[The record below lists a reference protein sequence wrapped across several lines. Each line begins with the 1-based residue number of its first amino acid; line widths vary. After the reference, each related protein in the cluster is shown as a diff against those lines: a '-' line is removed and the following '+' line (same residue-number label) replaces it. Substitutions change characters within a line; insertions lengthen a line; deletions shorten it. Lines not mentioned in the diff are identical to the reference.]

1 MKKRLSSGVAL
12 LLVSGVVGAH
22 QQWQGAYVGVNA
34 GVGFNPGDNGELEFR
49 RVDGSDNSQAIEN
62 AFGENFEGKF
72 NAGSL
77 VGVQAGYNFQRGRY
91 VYGAE
96 LTVDAADISQEQSA
110 FSATPATYVERRSID
125 MLATVVGR
133 LGLASEHSYMPYIKA
148 GLAYGDVDYSWE
160 GNSGAFRG
168 TADDDDGSGLG
179 YTVGVGVEFRLDPQL
194 TLAFE
199 YQYVDLG
206 DADFATN
213 FSGEQSTL
221 GSNGAFNAF
230 GNAASGGTNAEG
242 TDEDFDFQTFHTQL
256 KYRF

>member
-1 MKKRLSSGVAL
+1 MNKQLPLFGALVLASSSVL
-12 LLVSGVVGAH
+12 AH
-22 QQWQGAYVGVNA
+22 QQWQGYYIGASA
-34 GVGFNPGDNGELEFR
+34 GFGFNPGDNGELEFR
-49 RVDGSDNSQAIEN
+49 RVDGSDNGQAIEN
-62 AFGENFEGKF
+62 AFGDNFEGKF

-77 VGVQAGYNFQRGRY
+77 VGLQAGYDFQNGRY
-91 VYGAE
+91 VYGVE
-96 LTVDAADISQEQSA
+96 LSVSAADLSQEQNA
-110 FSATPATYVERRSID
+110 FSATPATYIERREVD
-125 MLATVVGR
+125 VLTTLTGR
-133 LGLASEHSYMPYIKA
+133 LGFASEHAFLPYIKA

-168 TADDDDGSGLG
+168 EADDDDGSGLG
-179 YTVGVGVEFRLDPQL
+179 YTVGIGMEVRLEKNL
-194 TLAFE
+194 TLSFE

-213 FSGEQSTL
+213 FSGEQSIG

-242 TDEDFDFQTFHTQL
+242 SDDDFDFQVVHTQL